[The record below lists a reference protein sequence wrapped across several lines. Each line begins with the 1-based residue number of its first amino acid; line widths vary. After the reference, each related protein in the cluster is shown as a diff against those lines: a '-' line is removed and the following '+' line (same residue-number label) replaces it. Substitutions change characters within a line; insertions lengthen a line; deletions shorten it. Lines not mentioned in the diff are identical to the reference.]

1 MTDRNDVVVGV
12 FVLVGVALIVGG
24 ALWLG
29 GTRWGQA
36 ERTLTARF
44 QDVGQLRSG
53 NNVTVRGVPVGRVE
67 SVELVPEG
75 GVDVRMWLREAAPVP
90 DRPVAV
96 LRPSSLFGQWE
107 VAIVPGTSV
116 RRVNPDSL
124 PRPEEG
130 IPGYSQADFAQMSEF
145 TSEIAE
151 NLSVITDR
159 LEVAF
164 NEQSAENLASS
175 IENFERA
182 SQELVSLVE
191 QQRQGVGAFAEDMG
205 EAGATV
211 RQAAAKL
218 DSTLSRLE
226 QATEEGEMR
235 SIFDNTERATASLEE
250 LTGEL
255 RATTSRLNR
264 VLARADTTFTGAQE
278 VVTRV
283 NEGRGALGRLM
294 ADTALYERTAATLSQ
309 LRALLEDLRENP
321 NRYFQLSIF

>member
-1 MTDRNDVVVGV
+1 MSDRNDVIVGV
-12 FVLVGVALIVGG
+12 FVLVGVALIVAG

-29 GTRWGQA
+29 GTGWGQA
-36 ERTLTARF
+36 QRTMTARF

-53 NNVTVRGVPVGRVE
+53 NNVTVRGVSVGRVE
-67 SVELVPEG
+67 SVELTAEG
-75 GVDVRMWLREAAPVP
+75 GVDVRIWLREEAPVP

-107 VAIVPGTSV
+107 VAIVPGASV
-116 RRVNPDSL
+116 RDVDPDTL
-124 PRPEEG
+124 ARPEGG
-130 IPGYSQADFAQMSEF
+130 IPGYSQSDFAQMSEF
-145 TSEIAE
+145 TSDIAE

-159 LEVAF
+159 LELAF
-164 NEQSAENLASS
+164 NEESAENLASS

-182 SQELVSLVE
+182 SQELVGLVQ
-191 QQRQGVGAFAEDMG
+191 QQREGVGTFAEDMG

-218 DSTLSRLE
+218 DSTLGRLE
-226 QATEEGEMR
+226 QATEEGEVR
-235 SIFDNTERATASLEE
+235 SIFDNTEEAAASVNE

-255 RATTSRLNR
+255 RTTTARLND
-264 VLARADTTFTGAQE
+264 VLARADTTFAGAQQM
-278 VVTRV
+278 VDRV
-283 NEGRGALGRLM
+283 NRGEGALGRFVH
-294 ADTALYERTAATLSQ
+294 DTALYERTTATLSQ

>member
-1 MTDRNDVVVGV
+1 MSDRNDVIVGV

-29 GTRWGQA
+29 GTGWGQTQ
-36 ERTLTARF
+36 RSLTARF

-53 NNVTVRGVPVGRVE
+53 NNVTVRGVSVGRVE
-67 SVELVPEG
+67 SVELTAEG
-75 GVDVRMWLREAAPVP
+75 GVDVRMWLREEAPVP

-107 VAIVPGTSV
+107 VSIVPGSSV
-116 RRVNPDSL
+116 RDVDPDTM
-124 PRPEEG
+124 PRPEGG
-130 IPGYSQADFAQMSEF
+130 IPGYSQSDFAQMSEF
-145 TSEIAE
+145 TADIAE

-159 LEVAF
+159 LELAF
-164 NEQSAENLASS
+164 NEESAENLASS

-182 SQELVSLVE
+182 SQELVGLVQ

-218 DSTLSRLE
+218 DSTLGRLE
-226 QATEEGEMR
+226 RATEEGEVR
-235 SIFDNTERATASLEE
+235 SIFDNTEEAAASLNE

-255 RATTSRLNR
+255 RTTTARLNR
-264 VLARADTTFTGAQE
+264 VLARADTTFTGAQQM
-278 VVTRV
+278 VDRV
-283 NEGRGALGRLM
+283 NRGEGALGRFVH
-294 ADTALYERTAATLSQ
+294 DTALYERTAATLSQ

-321 NRYFQLSIF
+321 KRYFQLSIF